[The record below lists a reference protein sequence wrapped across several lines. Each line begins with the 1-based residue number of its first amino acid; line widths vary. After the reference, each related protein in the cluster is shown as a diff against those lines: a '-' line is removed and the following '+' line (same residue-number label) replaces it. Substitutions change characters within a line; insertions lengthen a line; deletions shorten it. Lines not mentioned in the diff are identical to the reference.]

1 MADKSAFVPVE
12 AVTDR
17 KGSAEIEAD
26 IDAELFGKKGDPK
39 SPAKQKSEK
48 SVKKATPPPPPP
60 PPQESPKQTVGK
72 YQYKKSTTYQK
83 TYAYARK

>member
-1 MADKSAFVPVE
+1 MADKSAFVPIE

-17 KGSAEIEAD
+17 KSSAEIEAD
-26 IDAELFGKKGDPK
+26 IDAELFGKKADSK
-39 SPAKQKSEK
+39 SPAKQKSDT
-48 SVKKATPPPPPP
+48 SVKKTTPPPPPP
-60 PPQESPKQTVGK
+60 PPQEPPKPAVGK